1 MSKPPQNRKKML
13 KEMIKELHAGASP
26 ERVKEKFRQVLE
38 DLSAEEI
45 AKIEQELI
53 QEGMPREEI
62 RRLCDVHLALFRE
75 QLGKEKPEVAPDNPI
90 TILMGEH
97 EILRKLAEELGN
109 IASGIQKVGDA
120 SRLDEH
126 ISRLERVTADLLDG
140 EKHYLR
146 EENVLFPL
154 LEKHGIS
161 EPPAIMWMEHNQI
174 REKKKQL
181 SNLVGSYS
189 PADLKT
195 FKAKL
200 VEITKSLQEILPSHL
215 YKEDSI
221 LFPTA
226 LRVLTDAEW
235 REVRQ
240 QFDEIGYCSFTPKH
254 LVAKPPAREV
264 EKREVMPAAEGLLQ
278 FETGSLTKEEI
289 EAILNT
295 VPVDLSFVDKDDA
308 VKYFNKAEKRIFVRT
323 KAVLGRKVQ
332 LCHPQKSV
340 HVVQKIVDGFKSGE
354 RDTAE
359 FWINMKD
366 RLVLIK
372 YFAVRG
378 SDGKYLGTLEVTQ
391 DITDLKKIE
400 GEKRLLDWK

>member
-1 MSKPPQNRKKML
+1 VSKPPQNRKKML
-13 KEMIKELHAGASP
+13 MEMIKELHAGASP

-53 QEGMPREEI
+53 REGMPREEI

-75 QLGKEKPEVAPDNPI
+75 QLGKEKPEVTPGNPI

-97 EILRKLAEELGN
+97 EILRKLVEELGTV
-109 IASGIQKVGDA
+109 ASGIQKIGDA
-120 SRLDEH
+120 SRLGEH
-126 ISRLERVTADLLDG
+126 ISRLKRVTADLLDG

-161 EPPAIMWMEHNQI
+161 EPPAIMWMEHDQI
-174 REKKKQL
+174 REKKKRL
-181 SNLVGSYS
+181 SNLVESYS
-189 PADLKT
+189 PASLKT
-195 FKAKL
+195 FKVEL
-200 VEITKSLQEILPSHL
+200 VEISRSLQEILPSHL
-215 YKEDSI
+215 YKEDNI

-226 LRVLTDAEW
+226 LRVLTYAEW
-235 REVRQ
+235 REVREE
-240 QFDEIGYCSFTPKH
+240 FDEIGYCSFTPKY
-254 LVAKPPAREV
+254 LIAKPMAREV
-264 EKREVMPAAEGLLQ
+264 ERGEVAPTAEGLLQ

-378 SDGKYLGTLEVTQ
+378 SGGKYLGTLEVTQ
-391 DITDLKKIE
+391 DITDLKKVE